1 MGIWV
6 CPQVICSATHPLS
19 LHQCCRGLTSPR
31 YSTRSCVALV
41 ETCCCRTT
49 CRRTGRRRA
58 STFAYT
64 APRVCPRWWL
74 DWWRTSR
81 RRSQASPR
89 TLSTKGESKDL
100 VDPFVVV
107 SFAGHQVL
115 AYLLDNYRL
124 ITTTCWHSEFKA
136 GNVCTTSH
144 WQVLV
149 IGEIDGGCDDDDD
162 DTSVGVYDA

>member
-41 ETCCCRTT
+41 ETCYCRTT

-89 TLSTKGESKDL
+89 TSSTRSSSSPSPDTRCL
-100 VDPFVVV
+100 
-107 SFAGHQVL
+107 L
-115 AYLLDNYRL
+115 TYL
-124 ITTTCWHSEFKA
+124 TTTDLLQQPVGTANSRPAMYVPRRIDKFLLSEKLMAVVMMMMIPVSVFMTHSQ
-136 GNVCTTSH
+136 C
-144 WQVLV
+144 
-149 IGEIDGGCDDDDD
+149 
-162 DTSVGVYDA
+162 